1 MTEVSKQLEKRLQ
14 SIIRKG
20 PILPVKTDKGI
31 LVGDVLIVSDGP
43 IKHIY
48 QNDRLLYKEI
58 SLNVAAIAIANIIA
72 KRQSNI
78 LADKIY
84 NEDHEYGKW
93 YQDSQHLR
101 SMYQKAVDSGSHS
114 RADIF
119 WARYVESRER
129 AVAAKNRAQT
139 LSRIE

>member
-72 KRQSNI
+72 KRQSHI